1 MGLSNRC
8 LYLTCQPTP
17 KSDQSQT
24 PTVMTTSTA
33 DQTQD
38 TLTNPDQ
45 FQALPEPDLGPGIG
59 PDLSTVR
66 SSLPV
71 LASLAQPSTAGLRAL
86 VDW

>member
-1 MGLSNRC
+1 MS
-8 LYLTCQPTP
+8 
-17 KSDQSQT
+17 
-24 PTVMTTSTA
+24 TSTA

-45 FQALPEPDLGPGIG
+45 FQALPEPDQGPEIG

-66 SSLPV
+66 FSLPV
-71 LASLAQPSTAGLRAL
+71 PASLAQPSTAGLRVL